1 MIQLHWEEGDLD
13 VAIKGKKIPK
23 VRSYSK
29 VSIIRPGCSKLLEFD
44 KKLVL
49 VVYLETFFKYP
60 DQVV

>member
-29 VSIIRPGCSKLLEFD
+29 VSIIRPGHSRLLEFE
-44 KKLVL
+44 KKIVL
-49 VVYLETFFKYP
+49 VV
-60 DQVV
+60 